1 MLRCHQASI
10 KKKDLRLKV
19 ALVSLSLMTILLL
32 HCSTQQQAV
41 PHHLHW
47 HSSQTNTTVCCETHC
62 IVVTVWVAFG
72 FSEHLKKLP
81 FGTICQPPATLFLL
95 FWQVVLLLP
104 GTLAPLDGCAGC

>member
-1 MLRCHQASI
+1 MI
-10 KKKDLRLKV
+10 
-19 ALVSLSLMTILLL
+19 LVSLSLMTILLL

-47 HSSQTNTTVCCETHC
+47 HSSQTNTAMCCETHC

-95 FWQVVLLLP
+95 FWQLVLLLP